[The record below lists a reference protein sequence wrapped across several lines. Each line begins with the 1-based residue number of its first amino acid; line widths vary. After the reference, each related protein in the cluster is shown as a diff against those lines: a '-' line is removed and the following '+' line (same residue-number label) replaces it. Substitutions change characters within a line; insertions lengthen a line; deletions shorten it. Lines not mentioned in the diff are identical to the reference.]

1 MQLIVSLL
9 VTFAAFSAAFNLPE
23 AASDDV
29 YMAYY
34 NDTGHE
40 VHVKSPDMSLLKR
53 LAHSDDEST
62 KSAIPRFRAS
72 RLQRR
77 GTTWC
82 GCTQKM
88 NPGNCDSAVAGLK
101 SLIDSQDGRYAHITH
116 GRSLYVIKG
125 DVVAFIC
132 NRSRDADTWI
142 NANDY
147 GQGLAQIT
155 SACGL
160 YSAGTL
166 QHIADIDV
174 GYMIYGP
181 GVEFCQA
188 ARTSPASS
196 C

>member
-1 MQLIVSLL
+1 
-9 VTFAAFSAAFNLPE
+9 
-23 AASDDV
+23 
-29 YMAYY
+29 
-34 NDTGHE
+34 
-40 VHVKSPDMSLLKR
+40 
-53 LAHSDDEST
+53 
-62 KSAIPRFRAS
+62 
-72 RLQRR
+72 
-77 GTTWC
+77 
-82 GCTQKM
+82 M

-101 SLIDSQDGRYAHITH
+101 SLIDSQD